1 MEMSLNPRSSA
12 IACALAL
19 AVLTFGTT
27 VRASAWNGI
36 EPFKSRRGDV
46 VKILGEPLGESP
58 DGVMRFA
65 VVGGSVQVSFVSE
78 KFVVAKKLRTDL
90 AGTVLE
96 IVLLHE
102 HSSDTPESLK
112 LTQNRSF
119 TRDETQT
126 STVFRN
132 LKEGLVYTFMQG
144 NLRTTRYTFGDEQLG
159 RARRY

>member
-1 MEMSLNPRSSA
+1 MRILLNTRSGVTA
-12 IACALAL
+12 GALAL
-19 AVLTFGTT
+19 VVLIFGTP
-27 VRASAWNGI
+27 VSASSWNGI
-36 EPFKSRRGDV
+36 EPFKSRRADV
-46 VKILGEPLGESP
+46 IKILGEPLGESP

-65 VVGGSVQVSFVSE
+65 VMGGSVQVSFVSE
-78 KFVVAKKLRTDL
+78 RFVAAKKLRTDL

-96 IVLLHE
+96 IVLQHE

-112 LTQNRSF
+112 LVQNRSF

-126 STVFRN
+126 SIVFRN
-132 LKEGLVYTFMQG
+132 LKEGILYTFMQG

>member
-1 MEMSLNPRSSA
+1 MRISVNARAVAMT
-12 IACALAL
+12 CALAL
-19 AVLTFGTT
+19 AVLTLARPTA
-27 VRASAWNGI
+27 ASSWNGI
-36 EPFKSRRGDV
+36 EPFKSRRADV
-46 VKILGEPLGESP
+46 IKILGEPIGESP

-65 VVGGSVQVSFVSE
+65 VMGGSVQVSFVSE
-78 KFVVAKKLRTDL
+78 RFVAAKKLRTDL

-96 IVLLHE
+96 IVLQHD

-112 LTQNRSF
+112 LVQNRSF

-126 STVFRN
+126 SIVYRN

-159 RARRY
+159 KARRY